1 MPSLSDS
8 ADANFLVHAAW
19 AQRRLAGMRV
29 IRSGVTLVDSGLPCD
44 TFNCIL
50 AARLTVGI
58 ADAAIDGAL
67 AHFRAA
73 GRPFSWWV
81 GPADRPSDLGTR
93 LEAAGLRRAEAELA
107 MSVRIEAALAAASPP
122 PSELTVERVATR
134 SQLAEFAAVNAAN
147 WTPPDENV
155 VRFYALAAA
164 SLLSAASP
172 LRYFVGRVAGAP
184 VATVELATGGGVAGI
199 YNVATVEAS
208 RRRRYASAMI
218 VRALEDARAEGL
230 RTAVLQAA
238 PDAVGIYRRLGFKEF
253 GTITEYKPGGQP

>member
-1 MPSLSDS
+1 MPSLSDA

-58 ADAAIDGAL
+58 ADAAIEGAL

-81 GPADRPSDLGTR
+81 GPADRPADLAAR
-93 LEAAGLRRAEAELA
+93 LEAAGLRAAEAELA
-107 MSVRIEAALAAASPP
+107 MSVRAEAALSAAPP
-122 PSELTVERVATR
+122 APSELSIERVATR
-134 SQLAEFAAVNAAN
+134 SQLADFAAVNAAN
-147 WTPPDENV
+147 WSPPDQNV
-155 VRFYALAAA
+155 IRFYALAAA

-172 LRYFVGRVAGAP
+172 LRYFVGRIGREP
-184 VATVELATGGGVAGI
+184 VATVELAVGGGVAGI
-199 YNVATVEAS
+199 YNVATRDAF
-208 RRRRYASAMI
+208 RRRGFASAMMAH
-218 VRALEDARAEGL
+218 ALEDAHAAGL

-238 PDAVGIYRRLGFKEF
+238 PDGVGVYRRLGFAEF
-253 GTITEYKPGGQP
+253 GTIREYKPPPS